1 MFLTQFRNAEQM
13 HELILRIGSLD
24 YEPSP
29 IVKPYTLDYR
39 YNAIMNSQYLKDT
52 RQQIASAE
60 EIIQIL
66 KKGLPLCPD
75 DKNHFGKLKEVLTAN
90 TV

>member
-1 MFLTQFRNAEQM
+1 MAKNCKKVLTLTKFRNTEQM

-52 RQQIASAE
+52 RQQIA
-60 EIIQIL
+60 
-66 KKGLPLCPD
+66 
-75 DKNHFGKLKEVLTAN
+75 
-90 TV
+90 

>member
-1 MFLTQFRNAEQM
+1 M

-52 RQQIASAE
+52 RQQIALAE
-60 EIIQIL
+60 EIL
-66 KKGLPLCPD
+66 
-75 DKNHFGKLKEVLTAN
+75 
-90 TV
+90 

>member
-1 MFLTQFRNAEQM
+1 M
-13 HELILRIGSLD
+13 HEMILRIGSLD

-39 YNAIMNSQYLKDT
+39 YNATMNSQYLRDT
-52 RQQIASAE
+52 KQQIASAE
-60 EIIQIL
+60 EIIWIL

-75 DKNHFGKLKEVLTAN
+75 DKNHLGKLKEVLSATTLQA
-90 TV
+90 